1 VFFIYEFLTAA
12 TNERMHATNRYA
24 INCLRRS
31 AWSRRLWK
39 VQSDRLGV
47 LVLALSVSYMA
58 IGYYVLAHRDGK
70 EALDGVYFL
79 SATLSTVG
87 YGDLAPVKQGTR
99 GASVVLI
106 PFGLFI
112 IGFAL
117 SWSRARAKA
126 AAPKVSFETKMRAV
140 DDAGGDGDGVL
151 TASELLRATTGSAFI
166 DDGSGG
172 GGGGGLQDGL
182 TKMVELVESTLFFKS
197 LVLVLQLAATATI
210 GAVFF
215 KLYRPEAREL
225 ELSWIEAYY
234 FAIVTSTSIGYGD
247 ITPASNGGKIFL
259 AFYMLFSTV
268 VTADVLGGAIDIYVN
283 DYVGE
288 SIVRKIINSTTW
300 VHKCGEFRNFCFQY
314 LFRLFL
320 LFSFSWSSSSLSIC
334 RHRLYGLC

>member
-1 VFFIYEFLTAA
+1 
-12 TNERMHATNRYA
+12 MHATNRYA

-197 LVLVLQLAATATI
+197 LVLVL
-210 GAVFF
+210 
-215 KLYRPEAREL
+215 
-225 ELSWIEAYY
+225 SWIEAYY

-314 LFRLFL
+314 IFRLFFF
-320 LFSFSWSSSSLSIC
+320 FSFSWSSSSLSIC